1 MNHFEEDL
9 AVRNRLVADLV
20 SLLAAGKFEEVIRKA
35 PGSRVSAEQLRN
47 AVFEYGRTLVPLPA
61 GSYELIDYIAVLGS
75 SPLEW
80 SVVAP
85 LFTAEEG
92 RSDLS
97 LELSVFE
104 QAAGGYRVEVDNL
117 HVL

>member
-1 MNHFEEDL
+1 MNQFEEDL
-9 AVRNRLVADLV
+9 SERNRLVAVIV
-20 SLLAAGKFEEVIRKA
+20 SLLAAGKFEDVLRNA
-35 PGSRVSAEQLRN
+35 PGSRVSSEELRT
-47 AVFEYGRTLVPLPA
+47 AVLEYGKTLVPLPV

-80 SVVAP
+80 SVMTP

-97 LELSVFE
+97 LELSMFE
-104 QAAGGYRVEVDNL
+104 QAAGGYRAEVDNL